1 MSKVK
6 LNSGLVAAIAL
17 ATLFAGWE
25 AMLIVMI
32 LTLVFVELDEK
43 VKGIIVKVITFAI
56 GLALFAMLWGLIV
69 NGVDVLFNSITG
81 LLDVLNGYLDDP
93 ISYAKLNQYLIYP
106 VKGIV
111 SIADKIV
118 NYLITFTKFGFIIA
132 VLTNK
137 GLKENFVVAKIN
149 EKVTAVVNFINNT
162 DAK

>member
-17 ATLFAGWE
+17 ATLFASWE
-25 AMLIVMI
+25 FALIALV
-32 LTLVFVELDEK
+32 LVLVFIELDEK
-43 VKGIIVKVITFAI
+43 VKAIITKVITFTV
-56 GLALFAMLWGLIV
+56 GLLLFTMLWKLIV

-111 SIADKIV
+111 SIADNIV

-149 EKVTAVVNFINNT
+149 EKVTSVVNFINNSYF
-162 DAK
+162 

>member
-17 ATLFAGWE
+17 ATLFASWE
-25 AMLIVMI
+25 FALIALV
-32 LTLVFVELDEK
+32 LVLVFIELDEK
-43 VKGIIVKVITFAI
+43 VKTIITKVITFTV
-56 GLALFAMLWGLIV
+56 GLLLFTMLWKLIV

-106 VKGIV
+106 IKGIV
-111 SIADKIV
+111 SIADNIV

-149 EKVTAVVNFINNT
+149 EKVTSVVNFINNT

>member
-17 ATLFAGWE
+17 ATLFASWE
-25 AMLIVMI
+25 FALIALV
-32 LTLVFVELDEK
+32 LVLVFIELDEK
-43 VKGIIVKVITFAI
+43 VKAIITKVITFTV
-56 GLALFAMLWGLIV
+56 GLLLFTMLWKLIV

-111 SIADKIV
+111 SIADNIV

-149 EKVTAVVNFINNT
+149 EKVTSVVNFINNT

>member
-17 ATLFAGWE
+17 ATLFASWE
-25 AMLIVMI
+25 FALIALV
-32 LTLVFVELDEK
+32 LVLVFIELDEK
-43 VKGIIVKVITFAI
+43 VKAIITKVITFTVGI
-56 GLALFAMLWGLIV
+56 LLFTMLWKLIV

-106 VKGIV
+106 IKGIV
-111 SIADKIV
+111 SIADNIV

-149 EKVTAVVNFINNT
+149 EKVNSVVNFINNT

>member
-17 ATLFAGWE
+17 ATLFASWE
-25 AMLIVMI
+25 FALIALV
-32 LTLVFVELDEK
+32 LVLVFIELDEK
-43 VKGIIVKVITFAI
+43 VKAIITKVITFTVGI
-56 GLALFAMLWGLIV
+56 LLFTMLWKLIV

-106 VKGIV
+106 IKGIV
-111 SIADKIV
+111 SIADNIV

-149 EKVTAVVNFINNT
+149 EKVTSVVNFINNT

>member
-17 ATLFAGWE
+17 ATLFASWE
-25 AMLIVMI
+25 FALIALV
-32 LTLVFVELDEK
+32 LVLVFIELDEK
-43 VKGIIVKVITFAI
+43 VKAIITKVITFTV
-56 GLALFAMLWGLIV
+56 GLLLFTMLWKLIV

-106 VKGIV
+106 IKGIV
-111 SIADKIV
+111 SIADNIV

-149 EKVTAVVNFINNT
+149 EKVTSVVNFINNT